1 MERIRRGEKDLVN
14 EYGVDINNPFAG
26 MFGRKGK
33 SYKYTINYSK
43 GVAYCLDTT
52 KIITLDNSVTD
63 NIDPLP
69 VLLGCGRTM
78 QPGEWLGDSVG
89 VSDSLDTG
97 ITLLDKIRILW

>member
-1 MERIRRGEKDLVN
+1 M
-14 EYGVDINNPFAG
+14 
-26 MFGRKGK
+26 
-33 SYKYTINYSK
+33 
-43 GVAYCLDTT
+43 
-52 KIITLDNSVTD
+52 TLDNSVTD